1 MKQPIEKLI
10 ADLPPHLIQQVE
22 DYVLFLRER
31 YSHEINK
38 SMYKF
43 EWEGFLSPIYEYQ
56 TTLEVQKQAYTLWED
71 IDVSR

>member
-1 MKQPIEKLI
+1 MKQPLEKLI
-10 ADLPPHLIQQVE
+10 ADLPPQLIKQVE

-31 YSHEINK
+31 YAHEINK

-43 EWEGFLSPIYEYQ
+43 EWEGFLSSIYDNLA
-56 TTLEVQKQAYTLWED
+56 TLDVQKQAYFLWED